1 MRRLRKPLVWLRG
14 EVKTPP
20 FSGQARLEAGVLLR
34 LLQDRENLSMPHSR
48 PLPSIGSRCHEL
60 RIRDEGHE
68 WRILYRIDAD
78 VLVIA
83 DVFAK
88 TTRATPDRVIAN
100 CRRRLALYDETK

>member
-34 LLQDRENLSMPHSR
+34 LLQDGENLSMPHSR